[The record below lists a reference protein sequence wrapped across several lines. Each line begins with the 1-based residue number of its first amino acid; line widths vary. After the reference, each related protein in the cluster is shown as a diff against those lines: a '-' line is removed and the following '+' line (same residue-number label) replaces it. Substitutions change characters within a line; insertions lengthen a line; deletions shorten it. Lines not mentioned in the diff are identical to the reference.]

1 MTNHWRDIKNTDVIL
16 INGANPAE
24 AHPVGFQWF
33 MKAKLDPKRGIGQGG
48 GAKIIH
54 VDPRFTRTSA
64 VADMHA
70 RIRTGTDVAFFG
82 GLISYVLE
90 NNHIHHE
97 YVRNYT
103 NASFIVKDGY
113 GFNDGLFSGYDPAKR
128 IYDTSTWAYEGDTGA
143 ASGRMKQEIGAHAHG
158 PVQPGQGPGGTEGGK
173 AQGGAGEGEK
183 VGAGVTIAKR
193 DMQLEHP
200 RSVFQLMRKHY
211 ARYTPEVVSSV
222 TGIPADQ
229 FLEIAKIV
237 GECGRPD
244 KVMTIV
250 YAVGLTQHTTGG
262 QLIRSAAV
270 LQLLLGNMGRPGGG
284 MNAERGHAN
293 IQGNTDH
300 AISWE
305 ILPGYLRI
313 PAPGQ
318 KNLNDYVSQSAPKKF
333 DANSWNFFGTN
344 YRNFMVSLLKT
355 WYGDHAKPENEYAFD
370 FIPKPATNSSWI
382 TIYDQALKK
391 KMQGVILSGMTATS
405 IGPDSNQVMQ
415 ALANLKWLVVMDAL
429 PTTSSEFWRRPGVD
443 PKSIQTEVFMVPCT
457 HWIEK
462 DGSFVNSGRWS
473 QWKEQVIPPE
483 GEARHDHWVM
493 AELFDR
499 VKKLYQQQGGK
510 FPDPLMALTLAYKDP
525 LKPELEELAKEIN
538 GYDLTTGQRLDTFSK
553 LKDDGTTTAGDWIYT
568 GSYPEAGNL
577 AARRAGIQD
586 PAKNDPT
593 GMGFYPG
600 WAWSWPLNRRV
611 MYNRASADLDG
622 KPWDPTR
629 PGIVW
634 DPSQHKWTGD
644 IPDYPATMEPRSPK
658 AWGPFIM
665 NGEGV
670 GRLFSASML
679 DGPFP
684 EHYEPMESPIQNPLH
699 PSQSE
704 SPVAYLYDKAA
715 GRESRFGTAADY
727 PYIATSYRLT
737 EHEHFITQHVPYLTQ
752 LQPYPF
758 VEVPDELAR
767 EKGIVSGDRVR
778 VSSKRGRLEVAAIV
792 TKRLGALTVGGKKVY
807 HIGIPI
813 HWGFVG
819 IAADRDPT
827 KGANWLANALT
838 PFVGDANSR
847 TPEFKAFLV
856 NIEKI

>member
-1 MTNHWRDIKNTDVIL
+1 MTNHWRDIKNADVII

-33 MKAKLDPKRGIGQGG
+33 MQAKLDPKRGIGSGG
-48 GAKIIH
+48 GAKMIH

-64 VADMHA
+64 VADIHA

-82 GLISYVLE
+82 GLINYVLE
-90 NNHIHHE
+90 KNLIHHE

-103 NASFIVKDGY
+103 NASFLVKDGY
-113 GFNDGLFSGYDPAKR
+113 DFHDGLFSGYDPAKR
-128 IYDTSTWAYEGDTGA
+128 IYDTSTWVYEGDTA
-143 ASGRMKQEIGAHAHG
+143 AGGETPRARQEIGAHAHG
-158 PVQPGQGPGGTEGGK
+158 PVQAGQGQGA
-173 AQGGAGEGEK
+173 AQGGK
-183 VGAGVTIAKR
+183 VGAGVALAKR

-211 ARYTPEVVSSV
+211 SRYTPEMVASI
-222 TGIPADQ
+222 TGIPSDK

-262 QLIRSAAV
+262 QLIRSAAL

-355 WYGDHAKPENEYAFD
+355 WYGDAAKPENEFAFD
-370 FIPKPATNSSWI
+370 FVPKPATNSSWI

-391 KMQGVILSGMTATS
+391 KMDGVILSGMTATS

-415 ALANLKWLVVMDAL
+415 ALANLKWLVVMDSL

-443 PKSIQTEVFMVPCT
+443 PKSIPTEVFMLPCT

-473 QWKEQVIPPE
+473 QWKEPVIPPE
-483 GEARHDHWVM
+483 GEARHDHWVL

-510 FPDPLMALTLAYKDP
+510 FPDPLMALTLGYKNP
-525 LKPELEELAKEIN
+525 VRPELDEIAREVN
-538 GYDLTTGQRLDTFSK
+538 GYDLTTGQRLDSFAK

-568 GSYPEAGNL
+568 GSYPESGNL
-577 AARRAGIQD
+577 MRRRAGIQD

-622 KPWDPTR
+622 KPWDPAR
-629 PGIVW
+629 PGIAW
-634 DPSQHKWTGD
+634 DSAQKKWVGD
-644 IPDYPATMEPRSPK
+644 VPDYPPTMEPRSPK

-684 EHYEPMESPIQNPLH
+684 EHYEPMESPIENPLH
-699 PSQSE
+699 PKQSE
-704 SPVAYLYDKAA
+704 SPVAYLYDKNA
-715 GRESRFGTAADY
+715 GRENRFGTAKDY

-737 EHEHFITQHVPYLTQ
+737 EHEHYVTQHVPHLTQ

-758 VEVPDELAR
+758 VEVPEEVAR
-767 EKGIVSGDRVR
+767 EKGIKNGDRVR
-778 VSSKRGRLEVAAIV
+778 VSSKRGKIEVAAIV
-792 TKRLGALTVGGKKVY
+792 TRRLGGLEVGGKKVY

-847 TPEFKAFLV
+847 TPEYKAFLV